1 MTEQGQS
8 SAGPGDDTPAASV
21 GLTVSQLDPV
31 EATPTSVVNPK
42 APKRATRRTGLG
54 WRLATVAI
62 ILALVLGGF
71 GLIGRTIPLP
81 VWMVAEVESRLNRDL
96 GTATPDVALALGMVD
111 LTLDEDF
118 IPRLLLQD
126 LRLLKPDG
134 TTLLSLPE
142 VRISL
147 QARALLSGETRLS
160 SLRITGARLVVIR
173 DEEGRF
179 DVAVGEATEVS
190 ATPSLSSFS
199 DLFAQV
205 NKVLTLPGLEHL
217 TQIEAEGLSVAVNDR
232 RRGRVYEL
240 GDGRL
245 TVDNRPGELAAELS
259 VSLQGQALTPGRAVV
274 QIVAQKA
281 RSSARISAEFNDISA
296 IDLAAQAPLLAPLA
310 SFEAAISGRL
320 AAEFGET
327 GVTALEGQLEIGKG
341 ALRPTPA
348 AAAVPFDRAS
358 FAMAYEAQSGLVNL
372 SRIEVESPTLRAK
385 ASGQTYL
392 LDGSGARL
400 SGPLGGSVPAAFV
413 TQISLE
419 DVRIDPA
426 GVFAEPVRFSTG
438 ALEFRLGLQP
448 FTVEIGQ
455 FSLAEES
462 RRLVMTGRIGADAAG
477 WTTALDVSL
486 NEISHDRLVALW
498 PKSILGKTRAWVGQN
513 LLQGDLRDIRAA
525 LRLSPGQ
532 EPRLHLSYGFDG
544 ADVRFL
550 RTLPPIKGGKGYSTI
565 EGLTYTMVMTEGQVT
580 APQGGQIDMAGSVFA
595 VPDVSAK
602 PAMADIRLSTR
613 SSLTAALSLL
623 NLPPFNFMTKADR
636 PVDLGEGR
644 AEIATRLT
652 LPLQGR
658 IGLSDVRYQVSGDV
672 FDFASDKLVP
682 KRRITAERLAVT
694 ASPAGIA
701 ITGEGR
707 LGEVDFD
714 VTYAQGFGP
723 DQKGR
728 STIRGTAT
736 LSQKVAEEFGLGLP
750 DGMVSGEGR
759 ATVEIDLQ
767 RGEPGRLRLRSDL
780 DGIGLTLPEV
790 AWNKAKAEKGVL
802 EADVTLGELPRV
814 DRLQLDAAGLRA
826 EGEIRLRPGGGLE
839 TARFAQV
846 TLDDWLDAGVEL
858 TGQGPGK
865 PLAIAL
871 TDGSVD
877 LRQMPDAKARGTSA
891 SGQGGGPLRL
901 DLDRLIVSSDI
912 ALTRLSGDFRLS
924 GGFNGEF
931 IALMNDGPEVVGTVV
946 PSRHGTAVR
955 LQSNNAG
962 ETFAAAGVFLA
973 GRGGRMDMTLT
984 PREQPGHYDGRVAI
998 RDVRVRNASVLA
1010 ELLNAIS
1017 VVGLLEQL
1025 NGQGLVFNVVEG
1037 DFLLTPQLVDLR
1049 RGSATGASL
1058 GVSMTGVYQTGTG
1071 RLAMEGVIS
1080 PVYLLNGVG
1089 AVLTKRGEGVF
1100 GFNYSLQ
1107 GTAEALEVGVNPLSI
1122 LTPGMLR
1129 GLFRSGRS
1137 GGSEASG
1144 VPDTDLGE
1152 VPKQKLKR
1160 GRD

>member
-1 MTEQGQS
+1 MT
-8 SAGPGDDTPAASV
+8 P
-21 GLTVSQLDPV
+21 
-31 EATPTSVVNPK
+31 PTSPA
-42 APKRATRRTGLG
+42 APKRKARRTGLR
-54 WRLATVAI
+54 WRLASVAI
-62 ILALVLGGF
+62 VLALVMGVFALV
-71 GLIGRTIPLP
+71 GRTIPLP
-81 VWMVAEVESRLNRDL
+81 VWIVAEVETRLNRDL
-96 GTATPDVALALGMVD
+96 AGAAPDVALALGMVD

-118 IPRLLLQD
+118 IPRLLVQD
-126 LRLLKPDG
+126 LRLLKRDG

-147 QARALLSGETRLS
+147 QGRALLSGEARLS
-160 SLRITGARLVVIR
+160 SVRIIGARLAVTR
-173 DEEGRF
+173 DASGSF
-179 DVAVGEATEVS
+179 DVAVGEATDVG
-190 ATPSLSSFS
+190 AAPTLGSFG
-199 DLFAQV
+199 DLFGQLDR
-205 NKVLTLPGLEHL
+205 VLALPGLEHL
-217 TQIEAEGLSVAVNDR
+217 ARIEAEGLSVAVNDLR
-232 RRGRVYEL
+232 SGRLYEL

-245 TVDNRPGELAAELS
+245 TVDNRAGALAAELS
-259 VSLQGQALTPGRAVV
+259 VSLQGQARSPGRAVV
-274 QIVAQKA
+274 QIVTEKA
-281 RSSARISAEFNDISA
+281 RSVARITAQFNDISA
-296 IDLAAQAPLLAPLA
+296 ADLAAQAPLLAPLA
-310 SFEAAISGRL
+310 SFDAAISGQL
-320 AAEFGET
+320 AAELGNA
-327 GVTALEGQLEIGKG
+327 GVTALDGQLEIGKG

-348 AAAVPFDRAS
+348 AVAVPFDRAAFS
-358 FAMAYEAQSGLVNL
+358 MAYKAETGLVTL
-372 SRIEVESPTLRAK
+372 SRIDVESPTLRAQ

-392 LDGSGARL
+392 VDAAGARL
-400 SGPLGGSVPAAFV
+400 MGPLGGAVPAAFV
-413 TQISLE
+413 TQITLE
-419 DVRIDPA
+419 NVKIDPA

-438 ALEFRLGLQP
+438 ALEFRLGLDP
-448 FTVEIGQ
+448 FSVEIGQ
-455 FSLAEES
+455 FALAEDQ

-486 NEISHDRLVALW
+486 NEISNDRLVALW
-498 PKSILGKTRAWVGQN
+498 PKSVLGRTRDWVGRN
-513 LLQGDLRDIRAA
+513 LLDGNLRDIRAA

-532 EPRLHLSYGFDG
+532 EPRLHLSYAFDG

-550 RTLPPIKGGKGYSTI
+550 RSLPPIEGGKGYSTI

-602 PAMADIRLSTR
+602 PAMAEIRLSTR

-644 AEIATRLT
+644 AEISTRLT

-658 IGLSDVRYQVSGDV
+658 VELADVSYQVAGTV
-672 FDFASDKLVP
+672 FEFASDKLVP

-694 ASPAGIA
+694 ASPAGIE
-701 ITGEGR
+701 ITGPGR
-707 LGEVDFD
+707 LGEVGFD

-750 DGMVSGEGR
+750 QGMVSGEGR
-759 ATVEIDLQ
+759 ATVEIDLR
-767 RGEPGRLRLRSDL
+767 RGVAGQLRLRSDL
-780 DGIGLTLPEV
+780 EGIGLTLPEL
-790 AWNKAKAEKGVL
+790 AWTKTRGAKGAL
-802 EADVTLGELPRV
+802 EADVTLGEVPRV
-814 DRLQLDAAGLRA
+814 DRLALNAAGLKA
-826 EGEIRLRPGGGLE
+826 EGAISLRPGGGLE
-839 TARFAQV
+839 IARFQRV
-846 TLDDWLDAGVEL
+846 TLDEWLDAGVEL
-858 TGQGPGK
+858 MGQGAGK

-877 LRQMPDAKARGTSA
+877 LRRMPEAEARGTSA
-891 SGQGGGPLRL
+891 AGQGGGPLRL
-901 DLDRLIVSSDI
+901 DLDRLIVSQDI
-912 ALTRLSGDFRLS
+912 ALTRLRGDFRLS

-931 IALMNDGPEVVGTVV
+931 TALMNDGPEVTGTVV

-955 LQSNNAG
+955 LRSDDAG
-962 ETFAAAGVFLA
+962 ETFAAAGVFLS

-984 PREQPGHYDGRVAI
+984 PREQAGHYDGRVTI

-1037 DFLLTPQLVDLR
+1037 EFLLTPQLVDLR

-1058 GVSMTGVYQTGTG
+1058 GVSMTGVYQTGSK

-1089 AVLTKRGEGVF
+1089 AVLTRRGEGVF
-1100 GFNYSLQ
+1100 GFNYTLQ

-1129 GLFRSGRS
+1129 GLFRGARAAAPES
-1137 GGSEASG
+1137 ALA
-1144 VPDTDLGE
+1144 PDSAPDLAPDSAAGQRPRQR
-1152 VPKQKLKR
+1152 PKQ

>member
-1 MTEQGQS
+1 M
-8 SAGPGDDTPAASV
+8 AGSGDDPPSAPVGPLTAVSEPSAAPAPQPAM
-21 GLTVSQLDPV
+21 SQR
-31 EATPTSVVNPK
+31 K
-42 APKRATRRTGLG
+42 MRRTGLR

-62 ILALVLGGF
+62 ALALVLGVF
-71 GLIGRTIPLP
+71 GVVGRTIPLP
-81 VWMVAEVESRLNRDL
+81 VWVVAEVETRLNRDL
-96 GTATPDVALALGMVD
+96 SAAAPDVALALGMVD

-126 LRLLKPDG
+126 LRLLKRDG
-134 TTLLSLPE
+134 TTLLALPE

-147 QARALLSGETRLS
+147 QGRALLSGEARLS
-160 SLRITGARLVVIR
+160 SLRIIGARLVVKR
-173 DEEGRF
+173 DTTGRF
-179 DVAVGEATEVS
+179 DIAVGEA
-190 ATPSLSSFS
+190 ATLGAAPALTGFG
-199 DLFAQV
+199 DLFDQV
-205 NKVLTLPGLEHL
+205 DRVLALPGLEHL
-217 TQIEAEGLSVAVNDR
+217 SRIEAEGLSVAVNDLR
-232 RRGRVYEL
+232 SGRVYEL

-245 TVDNRPGELAAELS
+245 TVDNRAGALAAELS
-259 VSLQGQALTPGRAVV
+259 VSLQGQARTPGRVVV
-274 QIVAQKA
+274 QLVTEKA
-281 RSSARISAEFNDISA
+281 RSVARITAEFNDISA
-296 IDLAAQAPLLAPLA
+296 ADLAAQAPLLAPLA
-310 SFEAAISGRL
+310 SLDAAISGRL
-320 AAEFGET
+320 AAELGDA
-327 GVTALEGQLEIGKG
+327 GVTALDGHLDIGKG

-348 AAAVPFDRAS
+348 AVAVPFDRAAFS
-358 FAMAYEAQSGLVNL
+358 LAYAAETGLVTL
-372 SRIEVESPTLRAK
+372 SRIEVESPTLRAQ

-392 LDGSGARL
+392 VDAAGARL
-400 SGPLGGSVPAAFV
+400 MGPLGGAVPAAFI
-413 TQISLE
+413 TQIQLQ
-419 DVRIDPA
+419 DVMIDPA

-438 ALEFRLGLQP
+438 ALEFRLGLEP
-448 FTVEIGQ
+448 FGVEIGQ
-455 FSLAEES
+455 FALAEDQ

-477 WTTALDVSL
+477 WTTALDVTL
-486 NEISHDRLVALW
+486 NEISNDRLVALW
-498 PKSILGKTRAWVGQN
+498 PKSILGRTRDWVGRN
-513 LLQGDLRDIRAA
+513 LLDGNLRDIRAA

-532 EPRLHLSYGFDG
+532 EPRLHLSYAFDG

-550 RTLPPIKGGKGYSTI
+550 RSLPPIEGGKGYSTI

-602 PAMADIRLSTR
+602 PAMAEIRLSTR

-623 NLPPFNFMTKADR
+623 NLPPFNFMTKAER

-644 AEIATRLT
+644 AEILTRLT

-658 IGLSDVRYQVSGDV
+658 VGLADIRYQVTGTV

-682 KRRITAERLAVT
+682 KRRITADRLAVT
-694 ASPAGIA
+694 ASPAGIE
-701 ITGEGR
+701 ITGPGR
-707 LGEVDFD
+707 LGEVNFD

-728 STIRGTAT
+728 SSIRGSAT

-750 DGMVSGEGR
+750 AGMVSGDGR

-767 RGEPGRLRLRSDL
+767 RGAPGRLRLRSDL
-780 DGIGLTLPEV
+780 EGIGLSLPEL
-790 AWNKAKAEKGVL
+790 AWTKARGSKGVL
-802 EADVTLGELPRV
+802 EADVTLGEEPRV
-814 DRLQLDAAGLRA
+814 DRLALDAAGLKA
-826 EGEIRLRPGGGLE
+826 DGAISLRPGGGLE
-839 TARFAQV
+839 TARFLRV
-846 TLDDWLDAGVEL
+846 TLDEWLDAAVEL
-858 TGQGPGK
+858 TGQGAGK

-871 TDGSVD
+871 TGGTVD
-877 LRQMPDAKARGTSA
+877 LRRMPEREARGTSA
-891 SGQGGGPLRL
+891 SGKSGGPLRL
-901 DLDRLIVSSDI
+901 DLDRLIVSQDI
-912 ALTRLSGDFRLS
+912 TLTRLRGDFRLL

-931 IALMNDGPEVVGTVV
+931 TALMNDGPVVTGTVV

-955 LQSNNAG
+955 LRSNTAG

-973 GRGGRMDMTLT
+973 GRGGRLDMTLT
-984 PREQPGHYDGRVAI
+984 PREQRGHYDGRLTI

-1025 NGQGLVFNVVEG
+1025 NGQGLVFNTVEG
-1037 DFLLTPQLVDLR
+1037 EFLLTPQLIDLR

-1058 GVSMTGVYQTGTG
+1058 GVSLTGVYQTGSK

-1100 GFNYSLQ
+1100 GFNYTLQ

-1129 GLFRSGRS
+1129 GLFRGGRS
-1137 GGSEASG
+1137 AA
-1144 VPDTDLGE
+1144 PDTTPAPDSAPGQR
-1152 VPKQKLKR
+1152 PRPRPQQ